1 MNLTLREIASWPNQ
15 IMSIPVLQ
23 RGLVWSPKQIELFW
37 DSIMRG
43 IPVGS
48 FVVCPNIE
56 GQHRN
61 SVEKSKYHLLDGQ
74 QRANAISL
82 GFDTYN
88 DPKNPKKSIL
98 WLDITPDKIL

>member
-56 GQHRN
+56 GQHRI